1 MKILK
6 RINLEIL
13 TPCLVAI
20 FPLIYLY
27 ANNFKEVRLVATF
40 RSFGIVILLVFL
52 TFKFVNLIVKN
63 KSKST
68 LIISLLILISLSF
81 GHLSNLLPY
90 FELFKIGSFVF
101 GKNKFLS
108 FIIFVFTTILIFK
121 ILKTKKIPKF
131 LIKYIAISSLV
142 IIFLSLL
149 KIGLLLSQSPI
160 SVSLDNK
167 RGLLAES
174 DLKNLPDVYYIVL
187 DGHGR
192 ADVLRD
198 LYDYQDNK
206 LIAYLKSKDFYV
218 ADKSQANY
226 VYTYA
231 SLASSLNF
239 NYLENLDDNFV
250 KKGSIDTLKF
260 ERLIQDSQVA
270 ENFKKLGYSYITFR
284 SGFAPLQKNP
294 FADTHYAYAF
304 GLNNFERSVVN
315 SSILSFLLNIANLD
329 VKEFHRQRVLFTFE
343 TLKQISLDDR
353 PTFTFAH
360 ILAPHPPFVF
370 NRNGEP
376 VRDNKKYSFAD
387 GARFAGTKKEYK
399 TSYLNQLIFIDDQ
412 VIETI
417 DKILKNSPTPPIII
431 IQSDHGPASETIN
444 NNRALKNLMG
454 ELIDNQNELSVK
466 ERSSILNAYYF
477 PKSEINN
484 LYDSITP
491 VNSFRV
497 LFNNYF
503 GQNLELLEDKTFTD
517 R

>member
-1 MKILK
+1 MKFSK
-6 RINLEIL
+6 RIDLEIL
-13 TPCLVAI
+13 APYLTAI
-20 FPLIYLY
+20 FPLAHLY
-27 ANNFKEVRLVATF
+27 ASNFKEVRLDATL
-40 RSFGIVILLVFL
+40 RAFGTIILLVFL
-52 TFKFVNLIVKN
+52 AFKLISSVTKNKTKSSLIV
-63 KSKST
+63 
-68 LIISLLILISLSF
+68 SLLILISLSF

-90 FELFKIGSFVF
+90 FELFKFGPLVF
-101 GKNKFLS
+101 GKNKFLF
-108 FIIFVFTTILIFK
+108 FIIFIGVVILILK
-121 ILKTKKIPKF
+121 ILKSKKIPKF

-149 KIGLLLSQSPI
+149 KIGLLLSKSPI

-167 RGLLAES
+167 QGLIVEV

-198 LYDYQDNK
+198 LYDYKDNK
-206 LIAYLKSKDFYV
+206 LIAYLKSSGFYV

-270 ENFKKLGYSYITFR
+270 ENFKKLGYSYFTFR
-284 SGFAPLQKNP
+284 SGFAPLHKNP
-294 FADTHYAYAF
+294 FADTHYVYAF

-343 TLKQISLDDR
+343 TLKQISLDER

-370 NRNGEP
+370 NRNSEP

-387 GARFAGTKKEYK
+387 GARFAGTKEEYK
-399 TSYLNQLIFIDDQ
+399 TNYLNQLIFIDDQ

-431 IQSDHGPASETIN
+431 IQSDHGPASEAIN
-444 NNRALKNLMG
+444 NNRALKNFIG

-477 PKSEINN
+477 PKSDKNN
-484 LYDSITP
+484 LYESITP
-491 VNSFRV
+491 VNSFRL
-497 LFNNYF
+497 LFNTYL
-503 GQNLELLEDKTFTD
+503 GQNFELLEDKTFTD